1 MRESSFNHQTLGDLM
16 DALAIQVTTGFPFG
30 GHNSNGDGETHIRPF
45 NVGTDGAIHLEQI
58 KSIPIEAAFEK
69 PRLQKGDIVFNNTN
83 TKELAGKCALWSSDE
98 RFVFSNHMTR
108 IRSLKNSVDPAYL
121 NFAIFHHWATGK
133 SEMLARSH
141 VAQASIIGA
150 RFREIEI
157 PWPKVAEQKSIGQL
171 LSQVQKA
178 RRTESSQQKQAR
190 KLKAE
195 TMNQLFTCGLR
206 GAVLKE
212 TEIGLMPESWDV
224 DRLRTHHS
232 VVSGGTPSRSNLEFW
247 SGGII
252 PWAKTT
258 EVNYCVISQTEE
270 HITPEGLSGSAAKL
284 LPVGTLLL
292 AMYGQ
297 GVTRGRVALLGIE
310 AACNQACAAI
320 TPKDSAVVTKYLYH
334 FLTWRYEAIRE
345 LAHGGQ
351 QQNLNLDIVR
361 DLQIAY
367 PIDSDEQQEIIE
379 ILDAIDTKI
388 ALHQQKEYVLDEIFR
403 SLLNKL
409 MTGEISVE
417 DMDVSALTPK
427 ESQSKIEAK
436 VQS

>member
-1 MRESSFNHQTLGDLM
+1 MRESSFNRQTLGDLM

-30 GHNSNGDGETHIRPF
+30 GHNSNGDGEAHIRPF
-45 NVGTDGAIHLEQI
+45 NVGTDGAIHLVQI

-69 PRLQKGDIVFNNTN
+69 PRLQYGDIVFNNTN
-83 TKELAGKCALWSSDE
+83 TKELAGKCALWSSEE

-108 IRSLKNSVDPAYL
+108 IRPLKNSVDPAYL
-121 NFAIFHHWATGK
+121 SFAIFHHWTTGK

-178 RRTESSQQKQAR
+178 KRTESSQHEQAR

-195 TMNQLFTCGLR
+195 TMSQLFTCGLH
-206 GAVLKE
+206 GAVQKE
-212 TEIGLMPESWDV
+212 TEIGLMPESWAV
-224 DRLRTHHS
+224 DRLGTQHK
-232 VVSGGTPSRSNLEFW
+232 VVSGGTPSRGNPAFW
-247 SGGII
+247 IGGTI

-258 EVNYCVISQTEE
+258 EVNYCVITQTEE
-270 HITPEGLSGSAAKL
+270 QITPEGLSGSATKL

-297 GVTRGRVALLGIE
+297 GVTRGRVAILGIE

-320 TPKDSAVVTKYLYH
+320 TPKDDAIASKYFYH
-334 FLTWRYEAIRE
+334 YLTWRYEAIRE

-361 DLQIAY
+361 NLQIAY
-367 PIDSDEQQEIIE
+367 PTDPDEQQEIIE
-379 ILDAIDTKI
+379 ILDAIDQKI
-388 ALHQQKEYVLDEIFR
+388 ALHQQKESVLDELFR
-403 SLLNKL
+403 SLLHKL

-417 DMDVSALTPK
+417 DLDLSALTTEEPQPK
-427 ESQSKIEAK
+427 TGAE